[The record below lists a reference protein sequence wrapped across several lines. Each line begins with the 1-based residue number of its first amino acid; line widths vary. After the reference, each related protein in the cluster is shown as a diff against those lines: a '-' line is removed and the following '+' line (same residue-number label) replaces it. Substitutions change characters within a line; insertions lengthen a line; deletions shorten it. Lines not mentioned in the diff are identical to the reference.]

1 MAHVLTERD
10 RHGVATVTLD
20 RPEKRNAFNDEVIGE
35 IEAAF
40 ADVGG
45 DDAVRVVVLAA
56 NGPSFCGG
64 ADVNWLKASVELSEQ
79 ENYDDAFAIAR
90 MLRTV
95 DTVPKPTLVLVQ
107 GAVMGGGAGLVAAC
121 DMAVAARGAFFAMS
135 EVRLGL
141 IPAAVSPY
149 VVAAIGVRAARRYF
163 LTAERLDAAE
173 ALRLG
178 FVHEVV
184 EDAAALAAARDRIVG
199 QLLAC
204 APGAIAAS
212 KDLIRAV
219 GGKIVDE
226 TMMKETAARIAR
238 QRTSADGQE
247 GLAAFIERRA
257 PRWAVDR

>member
-10 RHGVATVTLD
+10 RYGVATVTLD
-20 RPEKRNAFNDEVIGE
+20 RPEKRNAFNDRVIGE

-40 ADVGG
+40 AEVGG

-64 ADVNWLKASVELSEQ
+64 ADVNWLKASVELSER
-79 ENYDDAFAIAR
+79 ENYDDAYAIAR

-95 DTVPKPTLVLVQ
+95 DTVPKPTLALVQ

-121 DMAVAARGAFFAMS
+121 DMAVAVRDAFFAMS

-238 QRTSADGQE
+238 QRTSDDGQE

-257 PRWAVDR
+257 PRWAVER

>member
-95 DTVPKPTLVLVQ
+95 DTVPKPTLALVQ

-238 QRTSADGQE
+238 QRTSTDGQE

>member
-10 RHGVATVTLD
+10 RYGVATVTLN
-20 RPEKRNAFNDEVIGE
+20 RPEKRNAFNDEVIAE

-40 ADVGG
+40 TDVGG

-64 ADVNWLKASVELSEQ
+64 ADVNWLKASVELSER

-95 DTVPKPTLVLVQ
+95 DTVPKPTLALVQ

-184 EDAAALAAARDRIVG
+184 EDVAALAAARDRIVG

-226 TMMKETAARIAR
+226 AMMKETAARIAR

-257 PRWAVDR
+257 PGWAVDR

>member
-10 RHGVATVTLD
+10 RNGVATVTLD

-64 ADVNWLKASVELSEQ
+64 ADVNWLKASVELTEQ

-95 DTVPKPTLVLVQ
+95 DTVPKPTLALVQ

-121 DMAVAARGAFFAMS
+121 DIAVAARGAFFAMS

-226 TMMKETAARIAR
+226 TMMKETAVRIAR

-247 GLAAFIERRA
+247 GLAAFIEKRA

>member
-10 RHGVATVTLD
+10 RYGVATVTLD

-64 ADVNWLKASVELSEQ
+64 ADVNWLKASVELSER

-95 DTVPKPTLVLVQ
+95 DTVPKPTLALVQ

-226 TMMKETAARIAR
+226 EMMKETAARIAR

-247 GLAAFIERRA
+247 GLAAFIEKRA

>member
-1 MAHVLTERD
+1 MAHVLTERG
-10 RHGVATVTLD
+10 RYGVATVTLD

-95 DTVPKPTLVLVQ
+95 DTVPKPTLALVQ

-226 TMMKETAARIAR
+226 EMMKETAARIAR

-257 PRWAVDR
+257 PRWAVDH

>member
-64 ADVNWLKASVELSEQ
+64 ADVNWLKASVELSER

-95 DTVPKPTLVLVQ
+95 DTVPKPTLALVQ

-121 DMAVAARGAFFAMS
+121 DMAVADRSAFFAMS

-184 EDAAALAAARDRIVG
+184 EDAAALAAARERIVG

-219 GGKIVDE
+219 GGKVVDE

-257 PRWAVDR
+257 PGWAVDR

>member
-10 RHGVATVTLD
+10 RYGVATVTLD
-20 RPEKRNAFNDEVIGE
+20 RPEKRNAFNDQVIGE

-64 ADVNWLKASVELSEQ
+64 ADVNWLKASVELSER

-95 DTVPKPTLVLVQ
+95 DTVPKPTLALVQ

-121 DMAVAARGAFFAMS
+121 DMAVAAGDAFFAMS

-226 TMMKETAARIAR
+226 AMMKETAARIAR

>member
-10 RHGVATVTLD
+10 RYGVATVTLD

-64 ADVNWLKASVELSEQ
+64 ADVNWLKASVELSER

-95 DTVPKPTLVLVQ
+95 DTVPKPTLALVQ

-121 DMAVAARGAFFAMS
+121 DMAVADRSAFFAMS

-184 EDAAALAAARDRIVG
+184 EDAAALAAARERIVG

-219 GGKIVDE
+219 GGKVVDE

-257 PRWAVDR
+257 PGWAVDR

>member
-10 RHGVATVTLD
+10 RYGVATVTLD

-35 IEAAF
+35 IETAF

-95 DTVPKPTLVLVQ
+95 DTVPKPTLALVQ

-121 DMAVAARGAFFAMS
+121 DMAVAARSAFFAMS

-226 TMMKETAARIAR
+226 EMMKETAARIAR

>member
-10 RHGVATVTLD
+10 RYGVATVTLD
-20 RPEKRNAFNDEVIGE
+20 RPEKRNAFNDEVISE

-45 DDAVRVVVLAA
+45 DDAVRVIVLAA

-64 ADVNWLKASVELSEQ
+64 ADVNWLKASVELSER

-95 DTVPKPTLVLVQ
+95 DTVPKPTLALVQ

-163 LTAERLDAAE
+163 LTAERLDEAE

>member
-64 ADVNWLKASVELSEQ
+64 ADVNWLKASVELNEQ

-95 DTVPKPTLVLVQ
+95 DTVPKPTLALVQ

-238 QRTSADGQE
+238 QRTSTDGQE